1 MIEKWRTHFE
11 AACHA
16 GDVELGQQRKRQ
28 RLGVVPVKNS
38 VECTEFAA
46 PEIVHQGA
54 QERGSS
60 VLKHRRGDRSK
71 KATREELA
79 REQAARFWKQS
90 APQLLHYFS
99 LLPKSAFHR
108 IQRPTLAPPRWKK
121 AGHMMLPTLEP
132 MLRISGKSFITA
144 VAAQRNFHVATSQA
158 AQKHCW
164 QH

>member
-1 MIEKWRTHFE
+1 MVEKWRTHFK

-16 GDVELGQQRKRQ
+16 CDVEFGQQRIRQ
-28 RLGVVPVKNS
+28 WLGVVPMKNS
-38 VECTEFAA
+38 VERTEFAA
-46 PEIVHQGA
+46 PEFVHQGA
-54 QERGSS
+54 EERGSS
-60 VLKHRRGDRSK
+60 SLKHRRGDRSK

-79 REQAARFWKQS
+79 RKQATGFWKQS

-108 IQRPTLAPPRWKK
+108 IQSPTLAPPRWKQ
-121 AGHMMLPTLEP
+121 AGHMMLPTLQP
-132 MLRISGKSFITA
+132 MLRISGKGFVAA
-144 VAAQRNFHVATSQA
+144 VAAQRYFHVTTCQA